1 MITAKLSSFKYKEQV
16 ILKNIDRSF
25 ESGCTHGIVGLNG
38 AGKTT
43 LFKLLAGIIKDSN
56 SLFAKDGSPLL
67 RRNIAFIDTDL
78 FFYPKLTAREF
89 LSVFTTS
96 SATYNE
102 EKLAELFHLPLDG
115 FMEEFSTGMKKKLL
129 ILSQLKQDKDIYI
142 LDEPFNGLDLE
153 TNKILEVIISV
164 LNQRGKT
171 VFISSHILDPLL
183 SVCTQI
189 HYIKDQTIFRSYSQ
203 PEFDQIAEEL
213 FGNYSRTL
221 QSELPGMI

>member
-1 MITAKLSSFKYKEQV
+1 MINATITAFKYREEV
-16 ILKNIDRSF
+16 VLKDISAAF
-25 ESGCTHGIVGLNG
+25 ETGKTHGVVGLNG

-43 LFKLLAGIIKDSN
+43 FFKLIAGTLKGPDAAILKHN
-56 SLFAKDGSPLL
+56 APLQ
-67 RRNIAFIDTDL
+67 RKEVAFIDTDL

-89 LSVFTTS
+89 LSVFPNAS
-96 SATYNE
+96 STYNE
-102 EKLAELFHLPLDG
+102 TKLAELFRLPLDS
-115 FMEEFSTGMKKKLL
+115 FVDDYSTGMKKKLL
-129 ILSQLKQDKDIYI
+129 ILSQVKQDKDIYI

-183 SVCTQI
+183 QVCSRI
-189 HYIKDQTIFRSYSQ
+189 HYLKDRTIFRSYEKEQ
-203 PEFDQIAEEL
+203 FPEIEEEL
-213 FGNYSRTL
+213 FGSYSRTL